1 MEQIRTLGQASSY
14 GILAVLAVIVIGLAP
29 LGKAQAANPSYFEV
43 SFKDGTTTW
52 RNNSVDDEGAGIRFQ
67 IGLSHNHPFY
77 LKVDYTQR
85 TYSFQ
90 FDHDADLFS
99 VGVGYRFALG
109 FTQSIS
115 FEGGVF
121 EGDATFGPNGS
132 QTSDMSEAWFRTAYQ
147 VDLSRIWTLEAGYLY
162 DGYEDGRMEL
172 NTEFALNPASSV
184 PVSLGFGLIDGPRA
198 DYTRLF
204 VRIGI

>member
-1 MEQIRTLGQASSY
+1 MEQIRTLRQASY
-14 GILAVLAVIVIGLAP
+14 GVLAVLAVIVIGLAP

-43 SFKDGTTTW
+43 SLKDGTTTW
-52 RNNSVDDEGAGIRFQ
+52 REYTVDDEGAGIRFQ
-67 IGLSHNHPFY
+67 IGLSHNRPFY

-85 TYSFQ
+85 TYGF
-90 FDHDADLFS
+90 FYDHDVDLFS
-99 VGVGYRFALG
+99 VGVGYRVPLG

-115 FEGGVF
+115 FEGGIF
-121 EGDATFGPNGS
+121 EGDAAFGPNGS
-132 QTSDMSEAWFRTAYQ
+132 VTSSMSEGWFRTAYQ

-184 PVSLGFGLIDGPRA
+184 PVSLGFGIIDGSRA